1 MPEISYQKY
10 MLEISYQTYNL
21 LAPALWLEPQS
32 SQESDNV
39 NEDQNKKTAV
49 ISIKFYSCKDM

>member
-1 MPEISYQKY
+1 

>member
-1 MPEISYQKY
+1 

-39 NEDQNKKTAV
+39 NEDQNKNDV

>member
-1 MPEISYQKY
+1 

-39 NEDQNKKTAV
+39 NEDQNKNAV